1 MPRNVRSSFIAVFAS
16 NLAVIIAGIATSL
29 LLPKIIGS
37 VTEYGYWQLFFFYS
51 GYYGLFL
58 FGLNDGMNLLLA
70 GKKFTHRDQATT
82 STIFFY
88 LLCILL
94 AGVTIAAII
103 GYTFI
108 HDPLYLL
115 IFIAVLV
122 NIIILNITGYTLH
135 INQILLRFKTYA
147 KINTLERVVFAALLI
162 PLWLADAR
170 AFAIYI
176 AISTVVR
183 LIVMVYGLY
192 SIKDI
197 WRFEKPLVKNALK
210 ARKTIRTYILAGF
223 PLTIGTI
230 FSMLILTS
238 SRIAVE
244 KASTIYNYGLFS
256 FAFAILSIVI
266 MTVSAISTVLYPT
279 LKTVDV
285 SRHARIYST
294 LRYIVT
300 MLCAISLLGSF
311 LVPFITKAY
320 LPEYASIA
328 AYLFPLLAWVVYQC
342 LGGIVNDTFLRTS
355 RLEWHLLL
363 VNALSF
369 GAIFGLQLLA
379 VTISKDITTMLL
391 IGLAGVMMWF
401 HLTKALILKKNGWSQ
416 HFVDYIDIPIVIGF
430 IVISHFDKGLVGF
443 SMYAVLV
450 GSLLI
455 FFRRRNAQIF
465 SRLKFVK

>member
-1 MPRNVRSSFIAVFAS
+1 MPRNIRSSFIAVFAS
-16 NLAVIIAGIATSL
+16 NLAVIVAGIVISL

-37 VTEYGYWQLFFFYS
+37 VTEYGYWQLYFFYT

-70 GKKFTHRDQATT
+70 GKKFTHRDQRTT

-94 AGVTIAAII
+94 IGVTIASIVGLAL
-103 GYTFI
+103 I
-108 HDPLYLL
+108 HDSLYQL

-147 KINTLERVVFAALLI
+147 KINILERIMFAALLI
-162 PLWLADAR
+162 PLWLIDAR
-170 AFAIYI
+170 AFAAYI
-176 AISTVVR
+176 GISTIVR
-183 LIVMVYGLY
+183 LFVMAYGLH
-192 SIKDI
+192 SIKDV

-210 ARKTIRTYILAGF
+210 ARKTIRKYILAGF

-238 SRIAVE
+238 SRIAIE
-244 KASTIYNYGLFS
+244 KTSTIYDYGLFS

-285 SRHARIYST
+285 SKYARIYST
-294 LRYIVT
+294 LRYVVT
-300 MLCAISLLGSF
+300 ILCAIALLGSF
-311 LVPFITKAY
+311 LVPLITQAY

-328 AYLFPLLAWVVYQC
+328 TYLFPLLAWVVYQC

-379 VTISKDITTMLL
+379 ITLTGDISTMLL
-391 IGLAGVMMWF
+391 IGLAGVMTWF
-401 HLTKALILKKNGWSQ
+401 HLTKALISKKNGWSQ
-416 HFVDYIDIPIVIGF
+416 RFVDYIDIPIVIGF
-430 IVISHFDKGLVGF
+430 IVISHFNKGLVGF
-443 SMYAVLV
+443 SIYAAFV
-450 GSLLI
+450 GLLLI
-455 FFRRRNAQIF
+455 MFRRRNAQIL
-465 SRLKFVK
+465 SRLKIVK